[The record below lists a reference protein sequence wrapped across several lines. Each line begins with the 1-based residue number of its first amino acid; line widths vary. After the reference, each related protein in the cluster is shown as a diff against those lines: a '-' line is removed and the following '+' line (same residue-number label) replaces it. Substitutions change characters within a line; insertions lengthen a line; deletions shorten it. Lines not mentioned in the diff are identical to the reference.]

1 MKNNLLHTPDGV
13 RDIYNEECA
22 RKLNL
27 QEQIRKV
34 FHLYGY
40 KDIQTPTFE
49 FFDIFKKERGSVL
62 SRDMFKF
69 VDRDGDTLVLRPDM
83 TPPICRSVAK
93 YYMDEEMP
101 VRLCYCS
108 NTFIN
113 NSSYQGRLK
122 EITQTGAELIG
133 DPSEDADGE
142 MVAMMIDCLR
152 GSGLKDFQIELGHAE
167 FFKGLMEEAGMDEE
181 HEESLRE
188 LIANKNNF
196 GVEQLLSELQM
207 SEELKNAFLRLPD
220 LFGGVEKLEEAKAI
234 TKNPGSLRAVE
245 RLEQVYHMLKLYG
258 LEHYISFD
266 LGMLSKF
273 QYYTGVIIRGYTYGT
288 GEMIVTGGRYDRL
301 MEQFGKDASAVGFVI
316 VMDHL
321 ISALERQKISIES
334 GLVNTMILYDSESCE
349 LAVPL
354 AGHFRSTGLKIQLLR
369 KTPGRK
375 LEEYK
380 EFAARE
386 NIEGILYLDKEGEVI
401 QVINLLENKTDEV
414 KLTEFLKEAGR

>member
-1 MKNNLLHTPDGV
+1 MKKNLLHTPDGV

-27 QEQIRKV
+27 QEQIRNV

-49 FFDIFKKERGSVL
+49 FFDIFNKERGSVL
-62 SRDMFKF
+62 SKDMFKF
-69 VDRDGDTLVLRPDM
+69 VDRDGDTMVLRPDM

-122 EITQTGAELIG
+122 EITQTGAEFIG
-133 DPSEDADGE
+133 DSSSDADGE
-142 MVAMMIDCLR
+142 TIAMIIDCLR
-152 GSGLKDFQIELGHAE
+152 RTGLKDFQIELGHAE

-181 HEESLRE
+181 HEENLRE
-188 LIANKNNF
+188 LIGNKNNF
-196 GVEQLLSELQM
+196 GVEQLLSDLQM
-207 SEELKNAFLRLPD
+207 PEALKNAFLKLPE
-220 LFGGVEKLEEAKAI
+220 LFGGVEKLEEARTL
-234 TKNPGSLRAVE
+234 TKNPGTIRAVE
-245 RLEQVYHMLKLYG
+245 RLEKVYRILKLYG
-258 LEHYISFD
+258 FENYISFD

-273 QYYTGVIIRGYTYGT
+273 KYYTGIIIRGYTYGT

-321 ISALERQKISIES
+321 IAALARQKITIES
-334 GLVNTMILYDSESCE
+334 GLVNTMILYDSESSK
-349 LAVPL
+349 LAIPL
-354 AGHFRSTGLKIQLLR
+354 ASHFRGTGLNIQLLR
-369 KTPGRK
+369 KSSEK
-375 LEEYK
+375 ELQEYK
-380 EFAARE
+380 EFAGRE
-386 NIEGILYLDKEGEVI
+386 NIEGILYIDKAGAEI
-401 QVINLLENKTDEV
+401 QVINLLENTTNLV
-414 KLTEFLKEAGR
+414 KLNDFLKEVGR